1 MGGLQ
6 QITTHMS
13 SHDIVLYTMLSIDKK
28 RTVTRFNDAILMKLM
43 LSHEGYVQC
52 VASAFT
58 IITD

>member
-1 MGGLQ
+1 
-6 QITTHMS
+6 MS